1 MANRCQCFNTS
12 FVAKTS
18 AIFFYIDNAK
28 APIITNL
35 HKLVANHLFCH
46 ELRYFENIIK
56 MMVAFFL
63 TEQSIV
69 KDGEVIY
76 LFLHFLLLLFFV
88 GLLMFFLWLLFFVV
102 VVFLAFLLV
111 CCCPVSSKDFVINL
125 QLIWRKMLCSNPG
138 RTVTIRTAVL
148 LTNSYVRIFIVS
160 CIVCNVDIIGTKSW
174 KIVIVAVC
182 GVLIAVVY
190 VLFEI
195 SITVVVFQ

>member
-28 APIITNL
+28 VPNITNL

-46 ELRYFENIIK
+46 ELRCFENIIK
-56 MMVAFFL
+56 KMVAFFL

-88 GLLMFFLWLLFFVV
+88 GLLMFFLFSFVV
-102 VVFLAFLLV
+102 VVVFWLFFCYVAARF
-111 CCCPVSSKDFVINL
+111 
-125 QLIWRKMLCSNPG
+125 QA
-138 RTVTIRTAVL
+138 RT
-148 LTNSYVRIFIVS
+148 S
-160 CIVCNVDIIGTKSW
+160 
-174 KIVIVAVC
+174 
-182 GVLIAVVY
+182 
-190 VLFEI
+190 
-195 SITVVVFQ
+195 